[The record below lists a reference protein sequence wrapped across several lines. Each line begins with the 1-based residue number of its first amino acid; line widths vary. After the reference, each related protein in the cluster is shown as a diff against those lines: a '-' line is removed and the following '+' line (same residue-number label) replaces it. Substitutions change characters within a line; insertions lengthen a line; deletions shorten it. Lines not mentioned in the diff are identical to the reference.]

1 MKHLTLLCLLGLFS
15 ITAWAAPARYVTD
28 ELEIN
33 MRSGPTN
40 NHRIVRMLDAGTR
53 LEVLENAE
61 DGWSLVRTSTG
72 AEGWV
77 LSRYLANAPSA
88 RERLSAAETSLAQA
102 RQELQS
108 LKQNLGGESQRLAA
122 AQAELAQV
130 STANEQMKQQLG
142 EAARGVAM
150 ANENRDLKK
159 SVVDLQREIEM
170 LQNERER
177 LQDRS
182 QRDWFVAG
190 SLVVFAG
197 FLSGIIVT
205 RIRWR
210 KKSSWSS
217 L

>member
-1 MKHLTLLCLLGLFS
+1 
-15 ITAWAAPARYVTD
+15 
-28 ELEIN
+28 

-40 NHRIVRMLDAGTR
+40 NHRIIRMLNAGTR

-61 DGWSLVRTSTG
+61 DGWSLVRTSAG

-77 LSRYLANAPSA
+77 LSRYLANSPSA
-88 RERLSAAETSLAQA
+88 RDRLSTAETSLAQA

-130 STANEQMKQQLG
+130 STANAQMKQQLA

-150 ANENRDLKK
+150 AGENRELKK
-159 SVVDLQREIEM
+159 QVVDLQREIEL
-170 LQNERER
+170 LQNEAER
-177 LQDRS
+177 LSDRS
-182 QRDWFVAG
+182 QRDWFITGA
-190 SLVVFAG
+190 LVIFAG
-197 FLSGIIVT
+197 FLTGIIVT

-210 KKSSWSS
+210 RKSSWSS